1 MPKPIIID
9 CDPGHDDAIALLL
22 AFAHPELVNVLA
34 VTIVAGN
41 QTLEKT
47 VNNALKVL
55 SFAGVQC
62 EVAGGYDRPLMR
74 PLEIADAVHGE
85 SGLDGPDLP
94 APTFAAS
101 EKHGVQVIIDAI
113 RGSREKVTIVPT
125 GPLTNV
131 AAALIGAPDIKKN
144 IERIVLMGGAAREG
158 NWTPAAEFNIL
169 VDPEAASIVF
179 QSGVPITMIGLD
191 VTHEAQVMAAEVDYL
206 LNSGHRVG
214 IMVGELLEFFG
225 EFHEAMGFAG
235 MPLHDPL
242 AMATVLDPTIV
253 ETRHLPVTIET
264 QGQYTTGRTVVDFYG
279 VTGKEPNVDVA
290 LKVDRDRFVQMVID
304 ATLSYDK

>member
-1 MPKPIIID
+1 MPRPIIID

-22 AFAHPELVNVLA
+22 AFARPELVKVLA

-47 VNNALKVL
+47 VKNALKVL

-62 EVAGGYDRPLMR
+62 EVAAGYDQPLIR

-94 APTFAAS
+94 EPTFAAS
-101 EKHGVQVIIDAI
+101 TKHGVQTIIDQV
-113 RGSREKVTIVPT
+113 RQSPDKVTIVPT

-169 VDPEAASIVF
+169 VDPEAASVVF
-179 QSGVPITMIGLD
+179 QSGVPITMVGLD
-191 VTHEAQVMAAEVDYL
+191 VTHQAQVMTSEVELL
-206 LNSGHRVG
+206 LNSGNKVG
-214 IMVGELLEFFG
+214 VMVGELLEFFG
-225 EFHEAMGFAG
+225 EFHKTMGFAG

-242 AMATVLDPTIV
+242 AMAAVLDPTIV
-253 ETRHLPVTIET
+253 ETEFLPVSVET

-279 VTGKEPNVDVA
+279 VTGKKPNVDVA

-304 ATLSYDK
+304 AMLSYT